1 MIVSTTKKCDDK
13 KSNNTNKNIESSA
26 YKSQVD
32 SKVSINPIKDS
43 INSNITQ
50 NLDSKTSQDI
60 INNAKITESNKTQ
73 DSKKI
78 TESNQEQ
85 DSKKITGS
93 HKTQDCKNS
102 LDSKEFTESKT
113 QDSIKNLD
121 SKTSQNAAKIDNKK
135 EQLVLK
141 SSMYCALMLAILGI
155 GFGVITKSSALLFD
169 GIISLVSVALGAL
182 SVVTSRYIYRED
194 DDVFQYGYVRF
205 EPMVNL
211 FKSLILLIVCA
222 YAFISGLRDVLHGG
236 YALDL
241 GGAVAYSMCAF
252 VLCFGVFAYTR
263 HFSRT
268 LDSELIRTDM
278 TEWRI
283 DCVMYFG
290 SIVAFLSVFLFD
302 KQQSHA
308 FNRYIDCGLL
318 VVLSVFISVAPL
330 KIFIANLKDLMMVA
344 PPQLDSKITEIM
356 ESLSAAY
363 GFKNY
368 DTHVAKNGRFF
379 MIEVNIL
386 TLGSS
391 QISVAQIDSIRDYIM
406 QNLNMPSYKIWLSV
420 SLTANPKWL

>member
-1 MIVSTTKKCDDK
+1 MIVSTTKECDDK

-32 SKVSINPIKDS
+32 SKDSINSIQDS

-73 DSKKI
+73 DF
-78 TESNQEQ
+78 
-85 DSKKITGS
+85 
-93 HKTQDCKNS
+93 KNS

-252 VLCFGVFAYTR
+252 VLCFGIFAYTR

-302 KQQSHA
+302 KQQTHA
-308 FNRYIDCGLL
+308 FSRYIDCGLL

>member
-1 MIVSTTKKCDDK
+1 MVNFSK
-13 KSNNTNKNIESSA
+13 KNIESKTQDSNKA
-26 YKSQVD
+26 GQGGVDSIQDSIID
-32 SKVSINPIKDS
+32 SKVFINPAKDS

-60 INNAKITESNKTQ
+60 INNAKITESNKPQ
-73 DSKKI
+73 AKKI
-78 TESNQEQ
+78 IESNQEQ
-85 DSKKITGS
+85 DSKKVTES
-93 HKTQDCKNS
+93 HKTQDSKNS
-102 LDSKEFTESKT
+102 QVSNKT

-302 KQQSHA
+302 KGQTHA
-308 FNRYIDCGLL
+308 FSRYIDCGLL